1 MACIACI
8 VLYQDISRLW
18 TSCSSLQLKV
28 HWDHLPSP
36 VAHLRSHSS
45 GGIADVQT
53 NLHLLGDARRCSE
66 NTWSACCT
74 WSLHVITCH
83 YHHYLAEVFFPNV
96 VTIISI
102 SSPSI
107 RCAMCNSTVSLWVYG
122 SSGCLT
128 CNSTF
133 GIFSACPKKLIVER
147 LSENWIWRTMPLTSF
162 CWAMQHPPWHTAG
175 YSRFPK
181 HPRTRQ
187 LQFDIYDFQTKPSSL
202 GPRCNKLCF
211 PLQCQD
217 FVQNSAWMA
226 YGRGVY
232 MGLGFGTCLLIN
244 FSGMSSSNPKG
255 WLLGEWPTALT
266 LKHTSHRFVPFSS
279 PANFNHSSWTRTNI
293 ETHTVVS

>member
-1 MACIACI
+1 MN
-8 VLYQDISRLW
+8 L
-18 TSCSSLQLKV
+18 LQLSAAESPLRSPS
-28 HWDHLPSP
+28 LPSGAFAKP
-36 VAHLRSHSS
+36 FGWRNSRR
-45 GGIADVQT
+45 T
-53 NLHLLGDARRCSE
+53 NQPPPARRCSE
-66 NTWSACCT
+66 DTWSAWCT
-74 WSLHVITCH
+74 WSC
-83 YHHYLAEVFFPNV
+83 HYLAIPGRSNF
-96 VTIISI
+96 SQMLRQ
-102 SSPSI
+102 SSPYHLLVSGVQLHSKF
-107 RCAMCNSTVSLWVYG
+107 MSLWIFW
-122 SSGCLT
+122 LLDT

-226 YGRGVY
+226 YGRIW
-232 MGLGFGTCLLIN
+232 GLHGFGIWY
-244 FSGMSSSNPKG
+244 M
-255 WLLGEWPTALT
+255 
-266 LKHTSHRFVPFSS
+266 FVDQL
-279 PANFNHSSWTRTNI
+279 
-293 ETHTVVS
+293 